1 MVPAPRATPGDCS
14 GRGITMTAR
23 RDYSM
28 TDPDVGVAPLRQ
40 TGAPVRI
47 TGKAGKIAVCTA
59 SSVIASCRSGH
70 KNPFQFHKLTCMLW
84 LRLSPG

>member
-1 MVPAPRATPGDCS
+1 
-14 GRGITMTAR
+14 MTAR
-23 RDYSM
+23 RYDST
-28 TDPDVGVAPLRQ
+28 TDPDVGVVPPRQ

>member
-1 MVPAPRATPGDCS
+1 
-14 GRGITMTAR
+14 MTAR

-59 SSVIASCRSGH
+59 NSVIASCRSGH
-70 KNPFQFHKLTCMLW
+70 KNPFQFHKRTCMFW
-84 LRLSPG
+84 LRLSPGAAPVANSP